1 MIDSLIY
8 NRTKF
13 VKESEYIKRYVG
25 RTITKGANVYTYT
38 FHSDGRF
45 YGTQV
50 GNTTDYQSTGTIA
63 YQVDCGDGDVYVAVQ
78 SKKTPQFF
86 KLSEFLQNGG
96 VSHSHLI
103 HLYHAVSR
111 FRKEISMAIDHL
123 IFNKL
128 KWCSMSFDEHSIN
141 MPNKVKTKL
150 YQAFINM
157 KLSDNVMTTADTGVL
172 YFLQPTVVNVVG
184 KITVGGKTFYQ
195 IEGSIPCTSDLGG
208 NVQDHSQTVTSGIV
222 IADNV
227 DVIRG
232 GKTYLTHW

>member
-1 MIDSLIY
+1 
-8 NRTKF
+8 
-13 VKESEYIKRYVG
+13 
-25 RTITKGANVYTYT
+25 
-38 FHSDGRF
+38 
-45 YGTQV
+45 
-50 GNTTDYQSTGTIA
+50 
-63 YQVDCGDGDVYVAVQ
+63 
-78 SKKTPQFF
+78 
-86 KLSEFLQNGG
+86 
-96 VSHSHLI
+96 
-103 HLYHAVSR
+103 
-111 FRKEISMAIDHL
+111 MAIDHL

-128 KWCSMSFDEHSIN
+128 KWCSMNFDEHSIN
-141 MPNKVKTKL
+141 MPNKVKTQL

-195 IEGSIPCTSDLGG
+195 IEGSIPCTNDLGG

-232 GKTYLTHW
+232 GKTYLTHWYQRLKALITRKVVGA

>member
-63 YQVDCGDGDVYVAVQ
+63 YQVDCGDDDVYVAVQ

-96 VSHSHLI
+96 VSHSPLI

-111 FRKEISMAIDHL
+111 FRKEISMVDHL
-123 IFNKL
+123 LFDRS
-128 KWCSMSFDEHSIN
+128 KWIKDPVGTSVTVPTSIN
-141 MPNKVKTKL
+141 L
-150 YQAFINM
+150 YQSYGDDVKKIKSYTGKNTVCRVLAKRIYCAVEIDGQTYYI
-157 KLSDNVMTTADTGVL
+157 KPQDLIGGVL
-172 YFLQPTVVNVVG
+172 RRLKSLLYQWKQVVV
-184 KITVGGKTFYQ
+184 
-195 IEGSIPCTSDLGG
+195 C
-208 NVQDHSQTVTSGIV
+208 
-222 IADNV
+222 
-227 DVIRG
+227 
-232 GKTYLTHW
+232 

>member
-63 YQVDCGDGDVYVAVQ
+63 YQVDCGDDDVYVAVQ

-96 VSHSHLI
+96 VSHSPLI

-111 FRKEISMAIDHL
+111 FRKEISMAL
-123 IFNKL
+123 SYLLFNKL
-128 KWCSMSFDEHSIN
+128 KWFNVADNADSMTANGRNYEAVPKQVTIKSGVRIHEVGDSMYDRDIN
-141 MPNKVKTKL
+141 GATT
-150 YQAFINM
+150 
-157 KLSDNVMTTADTGVL
+157 LS
-172 YFLQPTVVNVVG
+172 VVG
-184 KITVGGKTFYQ
+184 RAKIQTPESSSPIDCYFSTDTDTYGTYFAIIPASYCIPKWGG
-195 IEGSIPCTSDLGG
+195 
-208 NVQDHSQTVTSGIV
+208 
-222 IADNV
+222 
-227 DVIRG
+227 
-232 GKTYLTHW
+232 